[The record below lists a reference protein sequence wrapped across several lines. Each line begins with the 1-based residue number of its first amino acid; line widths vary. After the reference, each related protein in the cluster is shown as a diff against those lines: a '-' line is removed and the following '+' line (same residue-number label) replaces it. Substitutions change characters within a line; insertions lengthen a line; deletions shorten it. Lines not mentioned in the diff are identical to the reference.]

1 MALRVRFA
9 NIGMMPVSGARLVA
23 LVAERELRVRGREK
37 GFWIGLGV
45 SLAIIALVAVL
56 PGLLGLGGKEKYD
69 IRAEGAQAEAVAAAA
84 TRLDD
89 AFDAEVTV
97 VSGGDA
103 DATLTARGIEAR
115 EQPDDVL
122 LEVLQA
128 ANRQV
133 RAGEALSRAGLDEQ
147 ESAAALSP
155 PPLALRTE
163 EPVNEA
169 REKRSGLAFFAAL
182 LLYGQL
188 IGLGFLVASGVVEE
202 KASRVVEVLL
212 ATLRPRQLLAGK
224 VIGLGI
230 LGLVQLLLIAV
241 LGLAIAAAAGAL
253 EVDGDVLVAAA
264 LALGWF
270 VVGYVFYAAAFACAG
285 ALVAR
290 QEELQSVT
298 TPLTLILMVS
308 FFLSFAVL
316 QDPDGTLATVS
327 SFLPPAAP
335 ITMPARI
342 ALGEAPAAQIAAAF
356 VVTLAAA
363 IALIPLAGRIY
374 AGGVLE
380 TGAAIKLRHAWR
392 ATRRPAP
399 AEG

>member
-1 MALRVRFA
+1 M
-9 NIGMMPVSGARLVA
+9 
-23 LVAERELRVRGREK
+23 
-37 GFWIGLGV
+37 
-45 SLAIIALVAVL
+45 
-56 PGLLGLGGKEKYD
+56 
-69 IRAEGAQAEAVAAAA
+69 
-84 TRLDD
+84 
-89 AFDAEVTV
+89 
-97 VSGGDA
+97 
-103 DATLTARGIEAR
+103 
-115 EQPDDVL
+115 
-122 LEVLQA
+122 LQA

-147 ESAAALSP
+147 EAAAALSP

-163 EPVNEA
+163 EPVNES

-212 ATLRPRQLLAGK
+212 ATMRPRQLLAGK
-224 VIGLGI
+224 VIGLGV
-230 LGLVQLLLIAV
+230 LGLIQLLLIAV

-253 EVDGDVLVAAA
+253 EVDGDVVVAAA

-363 IALIPLAGRIY
+363 IALIPLAGAHLRGRRARDRRRDQAAPRLARHAPAGAGRALDQPPLGRRVVAR
-374 AGGVLE
+374 AGGDERVDLRRGGRARGRPSRRGS
-380 TGAAIKLRHAWR
+380 GARGR
-392 ATRRPAP
+392 SRPRP
-399 AEG
+399 P

>member
-1 MALRVRFA
+1 M
-9 NIGMMPVSGARLVA
+9 SGARLVA

-45 SLAIIALVAVL
+45 SLVIIALVAVL

-147 ESAAALSP
+147 EAAAALSP

-163 EPVNEA
+163 EPVNES

-212 ATLRPRQLLAGK
+212 ATMRPRQLLAGK

-253 EVDGDVLVAAA
+253 EVDGDVVVAAA

>member
-1 MALRVRFA
+1 M
-9 NIGMMPVSGARLVA
+9 
-23 LVAERELRVRGREK
+23 
-37 GFWIGLGV
+37 
-45 SLAIIALVAVL
+45 
-56 PGLLGLGGKEKYD
+56 
-69 IRAEGAQAEAVAAAA
+69 
-84 TRLDD
+84 
-89 AFDAEVTV
+89 
-97 VSGGDA
+97 SGGDA

-147 ESAAALSP
+147 EAAAALSP

-163 EPVNEA
+163 EPVNES

-212 ATLRPRQLLAGK
+212 ATMRPRQLLAGK

-253 EVDGDVLVAAA
+253 EVDGDVVVAAA

>member
-1 MALRVRFA
+1 MSGRRL
-9 NIGMMPVSGARLVA
+9 IGLVA
-23 LVAERELRVRGREK
+23 GRELRVRTREK

-56 PGLLGLGGKEKYD
+56 PGLLGLGGKEKYE
-69 IRAEGAQAEAVAAAA
+69 IRAEGSQAQAIAQAA

-89 AFDAEVTV
+89 QFDAQVTV
-97 VSGGDA
+97 VSRGG
-103 DATLTARGIEAR
+103 DATLTARGIEAK
-115 EQPDDVL
+115 EKPDDTL
-122 LEVLQA
+122 LSVLQA

-133 RAGEALSRAGLDEQ
+133 RARAALARAGLGDG
-147 ESAAALSP
+147 AAAEALSP

-163 EPVNEA
+163 EPVSES

-188 IGLGFLVASGVVEE
+188 LSLGFLVASGVVEE
-202 KASRVVEVLL
+202 KSSRVVEVLL
-212 ATLRPRQLLAGK
+212 AAMRPRQLLAGK
-224 VIGLGI
+224 VIGLGL
-230 LGLVQLLLIAV
+230 LGLVQLLLIAL
-241 LGLAIAAAAGAL
+241 LGLAIAGAAGAL
-253 EVDGDVLVAAA
+253 TIDGDVLVASG

-270 VVGYVFYAAAFACAG
+270 VVGYMFYAAAFACAG

-316 QDPDGTLATVS
+316 QDPGGTLATVS

-342 ALGEAPAAQIAAAF
+342 ALGEAPALQVVAAF
-356 VVTLAAA
+356 VLTLGAAA
-363 IALIPLAGRIY
+363 ALIPLAGRVY
-374 AGGVLE
+374 SGGVLE
-380 TGAAIKLRHAWR
+380 TGASIKLRQAWR
-392 ATRRPAP
+392 GTRSAAP
-399 AEG
+399 AGR